1 MLPYKTETIF
11 SLSQL
16 QVLLELSVTSFVI
29 STYILKEFQ

>member
-16 QVLLELSVTSFVI
+16 
-29 STYILKEFQ
+29 